1 MRPFSAGQTIH
12 SVKQELDDGE
22 INRRMSIERR
32 YIRRL
37 PLAIQKQVQDSLR
50 GLNADQLQ
58 ELEFRLNERGADF
71 KRELESMLSEAATL
85 GVNVATNQLDS
96 IAIGFD
102 FNLANANAVQQALSQ
117 ADSLFTQING
127 KTNTQLQQSIEAWLN
142 AGRTMP
148 QLRREVAD
156 FIETGKP
163 FSDLVS
169 NLANVVGRSRAEL
182 IASTETTRAFAE
194 GNRNAWRQAS
204 EETGLTIGRQWRTAN
219 DERVCP
225 ICAPLG
231 GLTFTPEGA
240 DASSIEQ
247 QRRRG
252 QQAALDEPF
261 THPGGRGAAD
271 SFSGQQFDAPPAHP
285 RCRCWLAPVV
295 V

>member
-1 MRPFSAGQTIH
+1 MRPFSTGQTIH

-50 GLNADQLQ
+50 GLSADQLQ

-102 FNLANANAVQQALSQ
+102 FNLANASAVQQALSQ

-127 KTNTQLQQSIEAWLN
+127 TTNTQLQQSIEAWLN
-142 AGRTMP
+142 AGGTMP
-148 QLRREVAD
+148 QLRREIAD

-204 EETGLTIGRQWRTAN
+204 EETGLTIGREWQTAV

-225 ICAPLG
+225 ICLPLHNTEATLNG
-231 GLTFTPEGA
+231 DFVNPDSGATF
-240 DASSIEQ
+240 S
-247 QRRRG
+247 
-252 QQAALDEPF
+252 
-261 THPGGRGAAD
+261 
-271 SFSGQQFDAPPAHP
+271 APPAHP
-285 RCRCWLAPVV
+285 RCRCWTTPVV
-295 V
+295 VDNG